1 MSALTKSTVP
11 FLAALLCVL
20 SPAPAA
26 DHLGA
31 LPRLK
36 VSENRRFLVTAEGRP
51 FFWLGDTAWEMFHRL
66 NREEAEQYLAR
77 RAAQGFTV
85 IQAVALAELDGLNT
99 PNAYGHTP
107 LHGKDP
113 TRPNED
119 YFRHVDWII
128 ARANAL
134 GLYVGLLPTWGSFWH
149 SKQVIFNP
157 ENAETY
163 GRWLESRYR
172 AAGVVWIL
180 GGDRAVE
187 TEAHRRILAAMARGL
202 AAGDGGAHLRTFHP
216 RGGRSSAE
224 SFHQADWL
232 DFNMLQSGH
241 SPQSTN
247 YLAIERDYAL
257 LPAKPCL
264 DGEPSYEY
272 PPDALPPKRPVGA
285 VQVRRNAY
293 WAVFAGALGHTYGT
307 HPIWQF
313 FAPPRKP
320 LWDVTTP
327 WSDALDLPGARQL
340 AQLKALM
347 LSRPFLSRVPDQALV
362 VAGQGD
368 GLGRVQATRDGTP
381 GRDNASYLMAY
392 FPEHREVTLATEVI
406 AGSELRGWWFNP
418 RNGKATALGT
428 LRNARRLSFAPPTSA
443 PGEDWVL
450 VLDDATRRYEAPGT
464 TAFLRP

>member
-1 MSALTKSTVP
+1 MSALTKFTVP

-20 SPAPAA
+20 LPAQAA

-31 LPRLK
+31 LPGLK
-36 VSENRRFLVTAEGRP
+36 VSENRRYLITAEGRP
-51 FFWLGDTAWEMFHRL
+51 FFWLGDTAWELFHRL
-66 NREEAEQYLAR
+66 NREEAERYLTR

-157 ENAETY
+157 ENAEVY
-163 GRWLESRYR
+163 GRWLGARYR
-172 AAGVVWIL
+172 AAGIVWIL

-187 TEAHRRILAAMARGL
+187 TEKHRLILETMARGL

-224 SFHQADWL
+224 PFHQADWL

-241 SPQSTN
+241 SPESTN

-257 LPAKPCL
+257 VPTKPCL

-272 PPDALPPKRPVGA
+272 PHDALPPKRPVGA
-285 VQVRRNAY
+285 REVRRNAY
-293 WAVFAGALGHTYGT
+293 WAVFAGAFGHTYGT
-307 HPIWQF
+307 HPIWQMY
-313 FAPPRKP
+313 APPRKP
-320 LWDVTTP
+320 LWDVVTP
-327 WSDALDLPGARQL
+327 WTDALDLPGALQL
-340 AQLKALM
+340 AHLKALM

-368 GLGRVQATRDGTP
+368 GVSRVQVTRDATP
-381 GRDNASYLMAY
+381 GRSDASYLMAY
-392 FPEHREVTLATEVI
+392 FPEHREVSLATEAI
-406 AGSELRGWWFNP
+406 AGAELHGWWFSP
-418 RNGKATALGT
+418 RTGEATPLGT
-428 LRNARRLSFAPPTSA
+428 LRKEPKLAFAPPTNA

-450 VLDDATRRYEAPGT
+450 VLDDAARRYGSPGT
-464 TAFLRP
+464 IAFATP